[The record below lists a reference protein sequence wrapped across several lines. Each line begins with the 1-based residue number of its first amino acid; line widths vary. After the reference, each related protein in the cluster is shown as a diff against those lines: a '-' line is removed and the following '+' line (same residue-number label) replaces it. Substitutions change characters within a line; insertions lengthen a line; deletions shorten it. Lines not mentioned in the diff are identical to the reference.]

1 MTEITNF
8 YSIKKHLWIYIVFFI
23 SGWAAILYQLLWQRY
38 LFTIFGSNIE
48 STTII
53 VSAFMFGL
61 GVGSIIGG
69 KISKKNNNSLLL
81 IFAMVEFF
89 IGIFGLFSLQ
99 IFDLVGEITM
109 NLNSI
114 GTSIVSLGL
123 VIIPT
128 MLMGS
133 TLPLL
138 VQYFLQYNSN
148 VGETLGKFYFV
159 NTLGSA
165 LGALIATE
173 FIFKLFYMDGTIYFS
188 VCLNLIAAIVVT
200 FMYSKIRKNEIK

>member
-1 MTEITNF
+1 MTEITNS

-69 KISKKNNNSLLL
+69 KLSKKNNNSLLL
-81 IFAMVEFF
+81 IFAMVELF
-89 IGIFGLFSLQ
+89 IGLFGFFSLQ
-99 IFDLVGEITM
+99 IFDFVGEATM
-109 NLNSI
+109 NLNAF

-138 VQYFLQYNSN
+138 VQYFIQYNNN

-165 LGALIATE
+165 IGALVATE
-173 FIFKLFYMDGTIYFS
+173 FIFKLFFMDGTIYFS
-188 VCLNLIAAIVVT
+188 VSLNLIAAIVVIYKYT
-200 FMYSKIRKNEIK
+200 KTRN